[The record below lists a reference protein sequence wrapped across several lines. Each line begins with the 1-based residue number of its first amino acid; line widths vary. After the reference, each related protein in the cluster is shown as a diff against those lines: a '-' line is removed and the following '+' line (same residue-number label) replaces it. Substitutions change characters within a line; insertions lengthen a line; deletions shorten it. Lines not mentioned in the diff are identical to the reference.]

1 MSRLIFI
8 RHQKDNVEPCGIFF
22 KDASDDNDTPVKETE
37 VVDDYMGEDD
47 EKSIMQ
53 EINLNIKKLFG
64 RTMLTGGLA
73 LVSIIITVLVRLFPQ
88 AICSA
93 VFFCSR
99 CLCGNQL
106 FC

>member
-1 MSRLIFI
+1 
-8 RHQKDNVEPCGIFF
+8 
-22 KDASDDNDTPVKETE
+22 
-37 VVDDYMGEDD
+37 MGEDD

-93 VFFCSR
+93 VFFAPVAYAVINFLLIR
-99 CLCGNQL
+99 FFNLCKQSINNERTYTAYA
-106 FC
+106 F